1 MNLLIIDDDELL
13 VKSLITI
20 LTKDPSISV
29 SATGHDGS
37 VALQLYKD
45 HPIDIVL
52 MDIRMKEMYG
62 IEAAIEILNLDP
74 SAKILF
80 LTTFTDHE
88 YIQKSLSIGA
98 RGYLIKQDFDSITP
112 ALHAV
117 MSGQVVFG
125 SEIIAKLPTWK
136 QFESRTLKDAEIELI
151 TRLAQGLSNK
161 ELANELF
168 LSEGTI
174 RNYLSVIMEKLN
186 LRDRTQLVI
195 YYYEHLR

>member
-13 VKSLITI
+13 VKSVITI

-29 SATGHDGS
+29 SATGHVGS

-45 HPIDIVL
+45 HRIDIVL
-52 MDIRMKEMYG
+52 MDIRMKEMNG

-112 ALHAV
+112 ALHTV
-117 MSGQVVFG
+117 SPKF
-125 SEIIAKLPTWK
+125 
-136 QFESRTLKDAEIELI
+136 
-151 TRLAQGLSNK
+151 
-161 ELANELF
+161 
-168 LSEGTI
+168 
-174 RNYLSVIMEKLN
+174 
-186 LRDRTQLVI
+186 
-195 YYYEHLR
+195 